1 MVVLKRLSHA
11 VAEGDR
17 VYAVIKGSAVGHDGR
32 TTSVTAPS
40 PLAQVRDLASGYRL
54 DSIVGCLC
62 LTPCQSPLTRPIHE
76 LCRSV

>member
-40 PLAQVRDLASGYRL
+40 PIAQVYITEYKMEIDRDIS
-54 DSIVGCLC
+54 
-62 LTPCQSPLTRPIHE
+62 
-76 LCRSV
+76 